1 MSILEG
7 HMKLFILSVM
17 VISSLINP
25 SYAVETT
32 TECIQM
38 REQNQRV
45 NPKENII
52 NTKTTVKNVRSSAS
66 GQ

>member
-1 MSILEG
+1 
-7 HMKLFILSVM
+7 MKLFLFSVM
-17 VISSLINP
+17 IISSFVNT

-52 NTKTTVKNVRSSAS
+52 NTKTSVNKVRSSAS